1 MKFTKADLSHSKNLL
16 KVIGRG
22 KWELEGMEILAF
34 ADMMRWFNIFQNKM
48 ELEIVQDEAVEK
60 AKAEEQKRIDEG
72 KLIPK
77 PVEDVVKPI
86 DLPVVT
92 APEEKRQ
99 KSKK

>member
-60 AKAEEQKRIDEG
+60 AKAEEARHRRVRKPATKRRGFLLDPLN
-72 KLIPK
+72 KF
-77 PVEDVVKPI
+77 
-86 DLPVVT
+86 
-92 APEEKRQ
+92 
-99 KSKK
+99 